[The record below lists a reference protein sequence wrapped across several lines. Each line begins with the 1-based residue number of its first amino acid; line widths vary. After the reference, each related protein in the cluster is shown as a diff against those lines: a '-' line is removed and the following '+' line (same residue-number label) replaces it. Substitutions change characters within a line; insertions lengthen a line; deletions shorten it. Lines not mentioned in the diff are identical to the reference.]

1 MLTEEQ
7 IIDIINELDLGFK
20 LDPKNTSVDA
30 TLKSFGV
37 DSLDIFS
44 IFSELEATTGK
55 IVPDSDIERLSTIK
69 ELAAYFS

>member
-7 IIDIINELDLGFK
+7 IIDIINDLDLGYK
-20 LDPKNTSVDA
+20 LDPKNTPRDA
-30 TLKSFGV
+30 TLKSLGV

-55 IVPDSDIERLSTIK
+55 KVPDSDVEKLSTIK